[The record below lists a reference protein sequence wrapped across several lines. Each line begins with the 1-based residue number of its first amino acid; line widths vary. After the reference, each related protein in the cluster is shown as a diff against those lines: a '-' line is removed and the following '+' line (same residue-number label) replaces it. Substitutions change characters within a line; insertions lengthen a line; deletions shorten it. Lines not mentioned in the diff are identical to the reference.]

1 MPLVEERDLKHDDRR
16 QVVAVE
22 ARVALQAGAAR
33 ASAWETDLTLK
44 ARNVHP
50 KTAQIDTGP
59 ISDVQTRVDSLAD
72 SVRTA
77 LDGLGRFIKDEHPR
91 MAYPIGPA
99 SATASTRMNALMV
112 SWPPEVNSGALVD
125 FYQVW
130 RASAG
135 TVGSPTTPD
144 FSKAQ
149 RVAVVPSGRQTNVPA
164 NTVFKWFD
172 LDFSSTDHTNQVR
185 FRYWITSIDN
195 EYRESSR
202 GVDAGIV
209 TVP

>member
-1 MPLVEERDLKHDDRR
+1 MTV
-16 QVVAVE
+16 
-22 ARVALQAGAAR
+22 AAR
-33 ASAWETDLTLK
+33 
-44 ARNVHP
+44 NIHP
-50 KTAQIDTGP
+50 RTAQISAGP
-59 ISDVQTRVDSLAD
+59 VTVDGTDGKIEALSD

-77 LDGLGRFIKDEHPR
+77 LDGFGRFIKDEHPR
-91 MAYPIGPA
+91 MGYPVGPP

-112 SWPPEVNSGALVD
+112 MWNPETDSGALVD
-125 FYQVW
+125 FYQIW

-144 FSKAQ
+144 FSTAQ
-149 RVAVVPSGRQTNVPA
+149 RVAVVPSGRQGKLPVNS
-164 NTVFKWFD
+164 VFKWFD